1 MGMVFGKVSEE
12 TPAFELL
19 KQAQSYQVRQYVPSV
34 SAETTYVNAGGLDE
48 NTSQAFR
55 RLAQYI
61 GVFSTPQNRNAGGDA
76 EPVAMTAPVLMAPP
90 GAQAITGS
98 PSAAPSASLDE
109 SVTAGLTMG
118 ARSGPRTMAFLLPS
132 KYTKVEEAPVP
143 VDSAVKL
150 RQLPSRTQAVNTF
163 TWSLKEANV
172 AAHLEA
178 LVTQIEADPEWCA
191 VITENGEPEWCAAGY
206 NAPFTIPFMRTNEVM
221 VTVRRRNSDQAQERA
236 RH

>member
-19 KQAQSYQVRQYVPSV
+19 KQAPSYQVRQYVPSV
-34 SAETTYVNAGGLDE
+34 AAETTYVNAGGLDE

-61 GVFSTPQNRNAGGDA
+61 GVFSTPQNRNSGGHA

-90 GAQAITGS
+90 
-98 PSAAPSASLDE
+98 SASTSASLDE

-118 ARSGPRTMAFLLPS
+118 VRSGPRTMAFLLPS

-178 LVTQIEADPEWCA
+178 LVTEIEADPEWCA

-221 VTVRRRNSDQAQERA
+221 VTVKRRSGDQAQERA